1 MMRHAWWGY
10 ETYAWGKDELNPVSL
25 RGKLGVLGGMNGF
38 RGMGA
43 SLVDAMSTLHMM
55 GLQTEFEHA
64 KEWVTETMSFSS
76 AKQQEVSFFETTI
89 RLLGGLLSAY
99 DLSGDPALL
108 DMAEDLGNRLV
119 AVFDGNESGI
129 ATNHAQLP
137 MTEASPGGGR
147 VAVAELGTNVI
158 EFGVLGA
165 RTGREEF
172 RTKAEKGLRFIHAK
186 NPDQFLLGETVARET
201 GQAYGKL
208 TIGAGADSYY
218 EYLLKYWILT
228 GQTDDHWRERWVN
241 SVDEALESLLVEV
254 ETSGGD
260 FVFVGEGPR
269 HASPSENVSHL
280 GCFYPGS
287 VALGVMSGAVT
298 GDKAEQYLGFAK
310 GMADACLQLYNTTT
324 GLGAESASFRG
335 GKIRHTGRRYLQ
347 RPEVVESLFY
357 MWRATHDQHWRDMA
371 WSIAQAIDKWCRVE
385 GGFAGVMDV
394 MVGNPE
400 DVKYDDVQQSWF
412 LAETLKYLYL
422 IFEDDS
428 RIDISGQTSDTWVL
442 NTEAHPM
449 RRVYIL

>member
-186 NPDQFLLGETVARET
+186 NPDQFLLG
-201 GQAYGKL
+201 KL
-208 TIGAGADSYY
+208 
-218 EYLLKYWILT
+218 
-228 GQTDDHWRERWVN
+228 
-241 SVDEALESLLVEV
+241 
-254 ETSGGD
+254 
-260 FVFVGEGPR
+260 
-269 HASPSENVSHL
+269 SP
-280 GCFYPGS
+280 
-287 VALGVMSGAVT
+287 
-298 GDKAEQYLGFAK
+298 
-310 GMADACLQLYNTTT
+310 
-324 GLGAESASFRG
+324 
-335 GKIRHTGRRYLQ
+335 GRRARLTA
-347 RPEVVESLFY
+347 S
-357 MWRATHDQHWRDMA
+357 
-371 WSIAQAIDKWCRVE
+371 
-385 GGFAGVMDV
+385 
-394 MVGNPE
+394 
-400 DVKYDDVQQSWF
+400 
-412 LAETLKYLYL
+412 
-422 IFEDDS
+422 
-428 RIDISGQTSDTWVL
+428 
-442 NTEAHPM
+442 
-449 RRVYIL
+449 